1 MTSLLP
7 GLLVAAAASLALNAS
22 YVVQHSALVSV
33 PVIRLSR
40 PVASV
45 RALLGQRR
53 WLGGALLGYAGL
65 ALNVVA
71 LGLAPLALVQTV
83 IAGGLVV
90 VALGAIR
97 LHGVRPRSRDVAAVV
112 LMVAAIAALS
122 SGPAPVS
129 AVPGV
134 PLPALLGFGAAAA
147 LVASALAAL
156 PGRADGRPLRLA
168 LAAGVLY
175 GTTTLAFAVLA
186 AGPGAVPA
194 LTALLVAGT
203 TTAAG
208 FFAFQRALQSGPP
221 VPVVTLMTGGTNA
234 VALVGAFLVLGERLG
249 SSPTAVAVH
258 AVGLALV
265 PVAAA
270 LAAGGLVARPA
281 VVRGR

>member
-33 PVIRLSR
+33 PVVRLSR

-112 LMVAAIAALS
+112 LMVAAVAALS

-134 PLPALLGFGAAAA
+134 PLPALLGFGAVAA
-147 LVASALAAL
+147 LVASALAA
-156 PGRADGRPLRLA
+156 RADGRPLRLA